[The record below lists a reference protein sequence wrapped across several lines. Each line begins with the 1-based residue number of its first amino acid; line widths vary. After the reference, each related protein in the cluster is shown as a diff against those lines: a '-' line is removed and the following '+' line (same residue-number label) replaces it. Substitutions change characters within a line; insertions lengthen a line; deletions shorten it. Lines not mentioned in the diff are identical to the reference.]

1 MASEKQI
8 QKILND
14 GISYFGKDEVYM
26 YMNVKG
32 VTN

>member
-14 GISYFGKDEVYM
+14 GISYFGKDEVIYV
-26 YMNVKG
+26 YECKRL
-32 VTN
+32 